1 MADFST
7 AHAQPPP
14 SPPLELPLAPPVSST
29 SSLPT
34 ATSSSLSPLPLKS
47 KLPRDSDGST
57 TVPPHRASTSAQTIN
72 ITTLNVTYGDHYGGA
87 IHNGCIG
94 GRRNENEN
102 YFDPPSHAP
111 PPALLIAVDSA
122 ALGLAFGVA
131 GIAAVLML
139 LRR

>member
-7 AHAQPPP
+7 AHAQLPL
-14 SPPLELPLAPPVSST
+14 SPPLGLPLAPPVSST
-29 SSLPT
+29 LPT
-34 ATSSSLSPLPLKS
+34 AASSSLSPLPLKS

-94 GRRNENEN
+94 GRRNEN
-102 YFDPPSHAP
+102 YFDPPSYAP
-111 PPALLIAVDSA
+111 PPPLLIAVDSA